1 MLRLFFLFI
10 LAHVVLVVVLCV
22 LEVVM
27 YLVRTCVH
35 LLIVK
40 VDALR
45 DVVVL
50 HVPEDR
56 HRLIIVTVCVITV
69 VIIVLVAEEIATLVV
84 HLDVILM
91 DVILHVL
98 VCVIAHVHKEHY
110 VDLLLV
116 RPQAVNLYIY
126 V

>member
-1 MLRLFFLFI
+1 M
-10 LAHVVLVVVLCV
+10 VLVVVLCV

-45 DVVVL
+45 DVVAVR
-50 HVPEDR
+50 VPEDR
-56 HRLIIVTVCVITV
+56 HRLISVMVCVITV
-69 VIIVLVAEEIATLVV
+69 VIIVLVAEEIVTLVV
-84 HLDVILM
+84 YLDVILM

-98 VCVIAHVHKEHY
+98 VCVIAHVHKEHH

-116 RPQAVNLYIY
+116 RPPVN
-126 V
+126 

>member
-1 MLRLFFLFI
+1 M
-10 LAHVVLVVVLCV
+10 VLVVVLCV

-27 YLVRTCVH
+27 YLVKTCVH

-45 DVVVL
+45 DVVVMR
-50 HVPEDR
+50 VPEDR

-84 HLDVILM
+84 IVNVILM
-91 DVILHVL
+91 DVNLHVL
-98 VCVIAHVHKEHY
+98 VRVIPHV
-110 VDLLLV
+110 L
-116 RPQAVNLYIY
+116 
-126 V
+126 